1 VSHTGKRDSKTNKLQ
16 MERRKADEIN
26 LKKIKIEE
34 MKNRK
39 RVKQKNRNKLK

>member
-1 VSHTGKRDSKTNKLQ
+1 
-16 MERRKADEIN
+16 MERRKADAIN

-39 RVKQKNRNKLK
+39 RVKQKKKKKQNKLK